1 MNKMRGPNPIR
12 SLRQGRE
19 DRDTRVARTEHLEDN
34 ATTEMK
40 EQYLHQIGLESLQA
54 AKTAREVFFYYRR
67 KRTGRQCSCFTTQT
81 SPDGFCQ
88 ICYGAGFVGGWD
100 LHGCRS
106 EWIDITFPN
115 ISMVNVQGNFDA
127 GQRPIC
133 FVLQDGARKGYLE
146 TRINLVRNIGIV
158 QKIQQTIGNKR
169 LGTGVISYIRTPAET
184 NYTVLTEAS
193 LAARLNQSQLFF
205 KAELTR
211 SNTSLPSPKLSHVLL
226 RYQLIPEV
234 RMFGD
239 RNLAEESHELGDLG
253 FTDAFT
259 TLSLYVPNAFD
270 RLSTD
275 DFLIRLSDQKRFKV
289 NSAERNAV
297 LETHLS
303 TLIRARLL
311 LPRTDSLVVFP

>member
-1 MNKMRGPNPIR
+1 
-12 SLRQGRE
+12 
-19 DRDTRVARTEHLEDN
+19 
-34 ATTEMK
+34 MK
-40 EQYLHQIGLESLQA
+40 EQYLQQIGLESLQA
-54 AKTAREVFFYYRR
+54 AKTAREVFLYYRR
-67 KRTGRQCSCFTTQT
+67 KRTGRHCSCFTTET

-106 EWIDITFPN
+106 EWLDITYPG

-127 GQRPIC
+127 GQRPVC
-133 FVLQDGARKGYLE
+133 FVLAQGARTGYIE
-146 TRINLVRNIGIV
+146 ARINLVRNVGVV
-158 QKIQQTIGNKR
+158 QRIQTAVGNKR
-169 LGTGVISYIRTPAET
+169 FGTSVTIFIRTPAESS
-184 NYTVLTEAS
+184 YTPLTDAS
-193 LAARLNQSQLFF
+193 LQARLGQNQIFIR
-205 KAELTR
+205 AEFSR

-234 RMFGD
+234 KMFGD

-259 TLSLYVPNAFD
+259 TLSLFIPNAFD

-275 DFLIRLSDQKRFKV
+275 DFLVRLSDQKRFKV
-289 NSAERNAV
+289 TTAERNAV
-297 LETHLS
+297 LETYLS

-311 LPRTDSLVVFP
+311 LPRTDSLVIFP

>member
-12 SLRQGRE
+12 GLRQGRE
-19 DRDTRVARTEHLEDN
+19 DRDTRASRTEHLEDQ
-34 ATTEMK
+34 ATAEMK
-40 EQYLHQIGLESLQA
+40 EQYLQQIGRESLQA
-54 AKTAREVFFYYRR
+54 AKTAREVFYYYRR
-67 KRTGRQCSCFTTQT
+67 KRTGRHCSCFTTET

-106 EWIDITFPN
+106 EWIDITYPN
-115 ISMVNVQGNFDA
+115 ISMVNVEGNFDA
-127 GQRPIC
+127 GQRPVC
-133 FVLQDGARKGYLE
+133 FVLSDGARSGFIE
-146 TRINLVRNIGIV
+146 TRVDLVRNTGVV

-169 LGTGVISYIRTPAET
+169 FGTGVTTYIRTPIEP

-193 LAARLNQSQLFF
+193 LAARLNQSQIFL
-205 KAELTR
+205 KSEITR
-211 SNTSLPSPKLSHVLL
+211 SNTSLPSPKLSHIML

-234 RMFGD
+234 KMFGD

-259 TLSLYVPNAFD
+259 ILSLYVPNAFD

-275 DFLIRLSDQKRFKV
+275 DFLVRLSDQKRFKV
-289 NSAERNAV
+289 TTAERNAV

>member
-1 MNKMRGPNPIR
+1 MRGPNPIR

-19 DRDTRVARTEHLEDN
+19 DRETRATRTEHLEDN

-40 EQYLHQIGLESLQA
+40 EQYLQQIGLESLQA
-54 AKTAREVFFYYRR
+54 AKTAREVVLYYRR
-67 KRTGRQCSCFTTQT
+67 KRTGRHCSCFTTET

-106 EWIDITFPN
+106 EWLDITYPG

-127 GQRPIC
+127 GQRPVC
-133 FVLQDGARKGYLE
+133 FVLAPGARTGYIE
-146 TRINLVRNIGIV
+146 ARVSLVRNVGVV
-158 QKIQQTIGNKR
+158 QRIQTTIGNKR
-169 LGTGVISYIRTPAET
+169 LGTSVTIFIRTPAESS
-184 NYTVLTEAS
+184 YTPLTDAS
-193 LAARLNQSQLFF
+193 LKARLNQSQIFIR
-205 KAELTR
+205 AEFSR

-234 RMFGD
+234 QMYGD

-259 TLSLYVPNAFD
+259 TLSLFVPNAFD

-275 DFLIRLSDQKRFKV
+275 DFLVRLSDQKRFKV
-289 NSAERNAV
+289 TTAERNAV
-297 LETHLS
+297 LETYLS
-303 TLIRARLL
+303 TLLRARLL